1 MGGLIDALPFLSY
14 TDGVVVIGAAILG
27 LTSGVL
33 GSFAVLRERSLVGDA
48 IAHAALPGVCIAF
61 LVTGAKDA
69 GSLIVGAAFAGIAAA
84 VLMVAIEQTS
94 RIRPDAAIGVVLSCF
109 FSLGIVLLTYISTLN
124 NANQA
129 GLEKYLF
136 GQAAGLLEGD
146 LVVMAALAGVSLL
159 LVVIGFRVLK
169 VALFDADF
177 AGSLGLPVRVL
188 DVAMTL
194 LLVVAVVIGVR
205 MVGAILMVAMLISPV
220 VAARQLTN
228 RLAVLLPLA
237 GLIGAGIGIAGALL
251 AGGSELPTGPVIVV
265 VGFGVALAAVLLS
278 PGRGVAWRARHVAAE
293 RRRALLDGVL
303 LDVETAMH
311 AGPPPTTEEL
321 HLATGRPR
329 RRLAR
334 ALRRLERAGLLRREG
349 DERRLRL
356 TQAGADAAHALEER
370 RDLWAAWLEHG
381 AALDLPDAR
390 EPDPRDLRGS
400 LGDDVADRL
409 RQLAGTAAE
418 GAR

>member
-1 MGGLIDALPFLSY
+1 MGWLIDLLPLSY
-14 TDGVVVIGAAILG
+14 TDAVVVIGAAILG

-61 LVTGAKDA
+61 LLTGAKDA

-84 VLMVAIEQTS
+84 VLMVAIERTS

-109 FSLGIVLLTYISTLN
+109 FSLGIVLLTYISSQN

-136 GQAAGLLEGD
+136 GQAAGLLERD
-146 LVVMAALAGVSLL
+146 LVVMAALAGASLL
-159 LVVIGFRVLK
+159 FVAIGFRILK

-188 DVAMTL
+188 DVAMTV

-220 VAARQLTN
+220 VAARQLTH
-228 RLAVLLPLA
+228 RLRTLLPLA
-237 GLIGAGIGIAGALL
+237 GVIGAGIGIAGALL
-251 AGGSELPTGPVIVV
+251 ATGSELPTGPVVVV
-265 VGFGVALAAVLLS
+265 VGFCVALAAVLLS
-278 PGRGVAWRARHVAAE
+278 PGRGALWRARHVAAE
-293 RRRALLDGVL
+293 RRRAAFEGVL
-303 LDVETAMH
+303 LEVETAMH
-311 AGPPPTTEEL
+311 AGPPPTAAEL
-321 HLATGRPR
+321 RLATGRPR
-329 RRLAR
+329 AQLTQT
-334 ALRRLERAGLLRREG
+334 LRRLERAGLLRRDGAEH
-349 DERRLRL
+349 RLRL
-356 TQAGADAAHALEER
+356 SEAGAAAAHDLEQR

-381 AALDLPDAR
+381 ASLELPDAR
-390 EPDPRDLRGS
+390 EPDPRDVRAS
-400 LGDDVADRL
+400 LGDDIADRL
-409 RQLAGTAAE
+409 QELAT
-418 GAR
+418 